1 MLKNL
6 SFCYFSSFLIAL
18 LTGFSIDVIIFMIY
32 SICMFEVINAA
43 ILESRKFLWILAS
56 VAEAAAVY
64 PNGIR
69 TNLASGLS
77 KVFIN
82 NKQTKEFY
90 QEILV
95 IVLPGQLKFLV
106 IFISWWI
113 FREDLQSFEICLSV
127 IVYPEN
133 KSHHQWLGSPI
144 IFDENFRL
152 LSFFP
157 FNKFALSK
165 KYRWNEYHNNL
176 KYQ

>member
-95 IVLPGQLKFLV
+95 IVLSWTVEIFGNFYQLVNFSWRFTKFWNLS
-106 IFISWWI
+106 ISN
-113 FREDLQSFEICLSV
+113 CLSR
-127 IVYPEN
+127 
-133 KSHHQWLGSPI
+133 K
-144 IFDENFRL
+144 
-152 LSFFP
+152 
-157 FNKFALSK
+157 
-165 KYRWNEYHNNL
+165 
-176 KYQ
+176 